1 MVPWNL
7 HNFAALTS
15 GGRGMSQAE
24 TDTYYLLG
32 NLLRFHAR
40 SPDTG
45 GSYCL
50 VEVTTAPGAGA
61 PPNRHPGDD
70 ESFYVLEGAFEFMLD
85 GATVTADA
93 GTFIKVP
100 LGKVHAFRNI
110 ADKPSRMLIINS
122 PGRVHD
128 AFFTEAGDPMPPG
141 SRDLPPS
148 SGEAPDIPRV
158 VEVGRRAGIEFI
170 LPAGH

>member
-1 MVPWNL
+1 
-7 HNFAALTS
+7 
-15 GGRGMSQAE
+15 MSQAE

-40 SPDTG
+40 GPDTG

-61 PPNRHPGDD
+61 PPNRHPSDD
-70 ESFYVLEGAFEFMLD
+70 ESFYVLEGMFEFVLD

-110 ADKPSRMLIINS
+110 ADKPSRMLIINA
-122 PGRVHD
+122 PGRVHE
-128 AFFTEAGDPMPPG
+128 AFFAQAGDPMPPG
-141 SRDLPPS
+141 SKNLPPD
-148 SGEAPDIPRV
+148 GKEPDIPRV
-158 VEVGRRAGIEFI
+158 LEVGRRNGVEFL
-170 LPAGH
+170 LPNGH